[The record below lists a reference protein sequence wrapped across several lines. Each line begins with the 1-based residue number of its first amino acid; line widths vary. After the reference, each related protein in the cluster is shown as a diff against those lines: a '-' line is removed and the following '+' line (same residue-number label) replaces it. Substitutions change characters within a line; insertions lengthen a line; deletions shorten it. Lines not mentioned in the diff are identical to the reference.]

1 MTGEFPFSPFSNYS
15 IMRFNS
21 FNNKQNYSRRTIAK
35 WKIKTLQLG
44 QYAKAQTRKM
54 QHVIKRQL
62 PDTSPPGP
70 RGKRKR
76 KQAEEGPRGPSQQT
90 RE

>member
-21 FNNKQNYSRRTIAK
+21 FNNKQKLFKADHCK
-35 WKIKTLQLG
+35 MEGKTCNWASMQKL
-44 QYAKAQTRKM
+44 KARKM

-62 PDTSPPGP
+62 P
-70 RGKRKR
+70 
-76 KQAEEGPRGPSQQT
+76 
-90 RE
+90 